1 MREYLIAEVAG
12 LCEHYRVQFHHS
24 ADSRRDLGNGI
35 PDFIIAG
42 PNGIIFRECK
52 SATGSLTPAQSCW
65 KWTLRANRLDWSVWR
80 PADLKSGR
88 IRAEIAALALRTEET
103 RHLEGVGPG
112 TGTDGFR
119 CLYARRRVNYG
130 ANCAGGC
137 SWKIASRQKCGAN
150 SR

>member
-12 LCEHYRVQFHHS
+12 LCGHYVVQFHHS

-42 PNGIIFRECK
+42 SNGIIFRECK
-52 SATGSLTPAQSCW
+52 SATGNLTPAQASW

-88 IRAEIAALALRTEET
+88 VRAEIAALALRTEET
-103 RHLEGVGPG
+103 RHLEGVGAG
-112 TGTDGFR
+112 HGH
-119 CLYARRRVNYG
+119 RRV
-130 ANCAGGC
+130 
-137 SWKIASRQKCGAN
+137 
-150 SR
+150 